1 LPPVETNGT
10 GPQWRDDAPQ
20 SLRDVPRRGSTRDG
34 EHAQRPRCTA
44 CTTSSNRDGTGRAD
58 LEEFLAEIV
67 LKIPLADDPERWE
80 AASPMSWVSAD
91 APPMMVIHGA
101 NDSLFP
107 VEQARSFATRLLE
120 VSANPVVFAELPGAQ
135 HGFDLFASPRALLSA
150 SAVHRFLESVRQAS
164 QGSPAG

>member
-1 LPPVETNGT
+1 
-10 GPQWRDDAPQ
+10 
-20 SLRDVPRRGSTRDG
+20 
-34 EHAQRPRCTA
+34 
-44 CTTSSNRDGTGRAD
+44 
-58 LEEFLAEIV
+58 
-67 LKIPLADDPERWE
+67 
-80 AASPMSWVSAD
+80 MSWVTAD
-91 APPMMVIHGA
+91 APPMMVIHGG

-164 QGSPAG
+164 